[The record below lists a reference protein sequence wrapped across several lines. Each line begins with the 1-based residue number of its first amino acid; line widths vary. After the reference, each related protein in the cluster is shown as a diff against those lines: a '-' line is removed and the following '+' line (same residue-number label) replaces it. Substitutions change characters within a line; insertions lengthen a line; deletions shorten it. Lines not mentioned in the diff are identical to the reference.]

1 MTPPNPVIGSAAQAE
16 PPTVTR
22 TKDAFGQFHLFSF
35 LLGLLIALVL
45 IGGTLLL
52 TRRPDPPPITLHP
65 PPTPPPTA
73 TPQPPATPAPIT
85 VFVSGAVHAPGLY
98 ALPATARV
106 GDALA
111 DAGGLSANADAV
123 AINQAELLWDG
134 AQVHVPAKIDESV
147 GLEGSSGGMRNTV
160 IEPPAGVSGAQA
172 VPAAQSGGA
181 SGALINVNSA
191 SPAELETLPGIGP
204 SKAAAIIV
212 NRPFDSVDD
221 LERVPGIGAKTI
233 EQLRE
238 LIIAQ

>member
-1 MTPPNPVIGSAAQAE
+1 MTPPVPVTDPAAMAASSATLRADNVGAH
-16 PPTVTR
+16 
-22 TKDAFGQFHLFSF
+22 FNLFSF
-35 LLGLLIALVL
+35 LLGLLVALVL
-45 IGGTLLL
+45 IGGTLFL

-65 PPTPPPTA
+65 PPTPAPTS
-73 TPQPPATPAPIT
+73 TPLPTVTPAPIT
-85 VFVSGAVHAPGLY
+85 VFVSGAVRAPGLY
-98 ALPATARV
+98 ELPINARV

-111 DAGGLSANADAV
+111 DAGGLSANADAI

-134 AQVHVPAKIDESV
+134 AQVHVPVKIDEAV
-147 GLEGSSGGMRNTV
+147 TFDGGAIAARSTV

-172 VPAAQSGGA
+172 APVAQSSGA
-181 SGALINVNSA
+181 SGGLINVNSA

-204 SKAAAIIV
+204 SKAAAIIA

-233 EQLRE
+233 AQLRE

>member
-1 MTPPNPVIGSAAQAE
+1 MTPPNPIADPAAMAE
-16 PPTVTR
+16 SSTATR
-22 TKDAFGQFHLFSF
+22 GQGASGHFHLFSF

-65 PPTPPPTA
+65 PPTPAPTA

-134 AQVHVPAKIDESV
+134 AQVHVPAKVDESV
-147 GLEGSSGGMRNTV
+147 GLDSGGMRSTV

-172 VPAAQSGGA
+172 APAAQSGGA
-181 SGALINVNSA
+181 GGALINVNSA

-204 SKAAAIIV
+204 SKAAAIIA
-212 NRPFDSVDD
+212 NRPFDSIDD
-221 LERVPGIGAKTI
+221 LERVPGIGAKTM